1 MKVVQISELGTVRK
15 LKFCTG
21 LRNLVLT
28 ENSLSVFKIFHL
40 SAIMGP
46 KTCFLVKK
54 CRFRSLFK
62 KPARLPTFDF
72 QPQIWYARSLVNY
85 LKRRVTAF
93 FSKNIFDNQPAA
105 DSRTSFEARNRLF
118 GPGRKTETR
127 PKIIKPLTDTGN
139 LYGTT

>member
-1 MKVVQISELGTVRK
+1 MVQISELVTVST

-28 ENSLSVFKIFHL
+28 ENSLSVFKIFQFA
-40 SAIMGP
+40 AIMGL
-46 KTCFLVKK
+46 KTCFLVQK
-54 CRFRSLFK
+54 CCFRALLK
-62 KPARLPTFDF
+62 MPARLPTFDF
-72 QPQIWYARSLVNY
+72 QPQIWYVRSLVNY

-118 GPGRKTETR
+118 GPGRKKETR
-127 PKIIKPLTDTGN
+127 PKK
-139 LYGTT
+139 

>member
-1 MKVVQISELGTVRK
+1 MVQISELVTVRK

-28 ENSLSVFKIFHL
+28 ENSLSVFKIFHFA
-40 SAIMGP
+40 AIMGL
-46 KTCFLVKK
+46 KTSFLVQK
-54 CRFRSLFK
+54 CRFRSLLK
-62 KPARLPTFDF
+62 RPARLPTFDF
-72 QPQIWYARSLVNY
+72 QPQIWYTRSLVNY
-85 LKRRVTAF
+85 LKMTVTAF

-118 GPGRKTETR
+118 GPGPKTETR
-127 PKIIKPLTDTGN
+127 PKKLKPLTDTGN